1 MTSTNNFDDEPPD
14 VHILT
19 MGGTIDKD
27 YPRLTAG
34 YAFEFGDIPAA
45 KHILD
50 NHPNLGISYSVTSIC
65 QKDSQ
70 EITDDDRLELA
81 NAIQKIVTQGQSTT
95 THRMIVTHGTDT
107 MIDTA
112 KYIQHELAGKLS
124 QCVIVF
130 TGATKPAMFID
141 SDAAFNVGA
150 AIAATSIGSLG
161 DVLICMN
168 GNCISASICTR
179 DAETGLFIKNKI

>member
-70 EITDDDRLELA
+70 EITNDDRSLLA
-81 NAIQKIVTQGQSTT
+81 NAIQKIVVTKRQST
-95 THRMIVTHGTDT
+95 RIIVTHGTDT

-112 KYIQHELAGKLS
+112 NYIKKQLAEKLS

-150 AIAATSIGSLG
+150 AIAATSIGSRG

>member
-1 MTSTNNFDDEPPD
+1 MDQMFI
-14 VHILT
+14 ILT

-45 KHILD
+45 KHMLD
-50 NHPNLGISYSVTSIC
+50 NHPNLGRTYQVYTVC
-65 QKDSQ
+65 KKDSQ

-81 NAIQKIVTQGQSTT
+81 NAIQKIVTQRQST
-95 THRMIVTHGTDT
+95 RIIVTHGTDT

-112 KYIQHELAGKLS
+112 KYIQHALAEKLS
-124 QCVIVF
+124 QCIVVF
-130 TGATKPAMFID
+130 TGATKPAKFID
-141 SDAAFNVGA
+141 SDAAFNIGA
-150 AIAATSIGSLG
+150 AIAATSLGSLG

-168 GNCISASICTR
+168 GNVINASSCTR

>member
-1 MTSTNNFDDEPPD
+1 MTSTIDDEPD
-14 VHILT
+14 VHVLT

-45 KHILD
+45 KHILN
-50 NHPNLGISYSVTSIC
+50 NHPNLGMRYQVTSIC

-70 EITDDDRLELA
+70 EITNDDRKLLA
-81 NAIQKIVTQGQSTT
+81 NAIQKVTQRQST
-95 THRMIVTHGTDT
+95 RIIVTHGTDT

-112 KYIQHELAGKLS
+112 HYVQHELAEKLS
-124 QCVIVF
+124 QCVVVF
-130 TGATKPAMFID
+130 TGATKPAKFHD
-141 SDAAFNVGA
+141 SDAAFNIGA
-150 AIAATSIGSLG
+150 AVAATSTGSLG

-168 GNCISASICTR
+168 GNCIPASSCTR
-179 DAETGLFIKNKI
+179 DVETGLFIKNKI